1 MWGPPRDALTYCL
14 LQTGESKSKTFEIAA
29 TVRVCLV
36 VGRKVKKWKVKGVK
50 MESRGKL
57 SNDEK

>member
-1 MWGPPRDALTYCL
+1 MNVLMGRSERAFF
-14 LQTGESKSKTFEIAA
+14 SVM
-29 TVRVCLV
+29 VRLV
-36 VGRKVKKWKVKGVK
+36 VGRKVKNWKVKGVK